1 MFGILSPMGY
11 FNKFWKLITDD
22 VGIDLGTANTKIA
35 ISGEG
40 IIATEPSVVAINNN
54 TKEILAVGTEA
65 KKMVGRTPANIVAI
79 RPLRDGV
86 ISDFDATRDMIEYFI
101 NLAYSKSKKVFK
113 IPRPRTI
120 IGVPSSSSEIGK
132 KAVYDAAKNAG
143 AREVYVREEPMLAA
157 IGSGLPVTE
166 AIGSMIVDIGGGTTD
181 IAIISLG
188 GIVVDKT
195 ISVAGDQM
203 DQEIVK
209 YIRHK
214 YNLLIGERMAED
226 IKVNIGSAYPMK
238 KENSYEVR
246 GRDILQGVPRTLTIS
261 SVEVREAI
269 SVQLNQIITAISDA
283 LEESPPEILADLG
296 SSGIVIAGGGALI
309 SGIKD
314 LFEDKLKMKFIVSD
328 NPIEAVV
335 RGTQILLEDIDLLD
349 KVGSNY
355 EI

>member
-1 MFGILSPMGY
+1 MSLLDY
-11 FNKFWKLITDD
+11 FWKLITDD

-35 ISGEG
+35 IAGEG
-40 IIATEPSVVAINNN
+40 IIGTEPSVVAMNIN
-54 TKEILAVGTEA
+54 TKDILAVGADA
-65 KKMVGRTPANIVAI
+65 KRMLGRTPANIVAV

-120 IGVPSSSSEIGK
+120 IGVPSSASEIGK
-132 KAVYDAAKNAG
+132 KAVHDAARNAG
-143 AREVYVREEPMLAA
+143 ARETFILEEPMLAA
-157 IGSGLPVTE
+157 IGSGLPITE

-203 DQEIVK
+203 DEEIVK
-209 YIRHK
+209 YVRHK

-226 IKVNIGSAYPMK
+226 IKIKIGSAYPLK
-238 KENSYEVR
+238 KETTYEVR

-269 SVQLNQIITAISDA
+269 SVQLNQVITAISDA
-283 LEESPPEILADLG
+283 LEESPPEILADIG
-296 SSGIVIAGGGALI
+296 SSGIILAGGGAQIPGL
-309 SGIKD
+309 KD
-314 LFEDKLKMKFIVSD
+314 LFEEKVKMKFVVAD
-328 NPIEAVV
+328 NPIECVA
-335 RGTQILLEDIDLLD
+335 RGTQILLEDIDLLAKFKD
-349 KVGSNY
+349 NY
-355 EI
+355 DIF